1 MEQVLD
7 LDQILAQCAPLRL
20 SYLACSQGAALML
33 VSLEVG
39 GDARGVVRR
48 CSGRTVQSWVH

>member
-7 LDQILAQCAPLRL
+7 LDQIPAQCAPLRL
-20 SYLACSQGAALML
+20 SYLACSQRAALML

-39 GDARGVVRR
+39 GEARGVVRR
-48 CSGRTVQSWVH
+48 